1 MGTPLRILI
10 VEDDEQL
17 RQLYRTTLSLA
28 GFDVRQ
34 AGDGLHALRE
44 IDRDPP
50 DLIVLDLGLPNVSGF
65 GVQQEIAAHAHTRD
79 IPVVVV
85 TGSTLD
91 LKHLDVPCVLRKP
104 IAPDDLVAA
113 VRRCVASG
121 GPGIGS

>member
-1 MGTPLRILI
+1 VEAPLRILI

-34 AGDGLHALRE
+34 AGDGLQALRE

-50 DLIVLDLGLPNVSGF
+50 HLIVLDLGLPNVSGF

-85 TGSTLD
+85 TGSMLD
-91 LKHLDVPCVLRKP
+91 LTNLDVPCVLRKP
-104 IAPDDLVAA
+104 VAPDDLVAA

>member
-34 AGDGLHALRE
+34 AGDGLQALRE

-91 LKHLDVPCVLRKP
+91 LNDLNVPCVLRKP
-104 IAPDDLVAA
+104 VAPDDLVAA

-121 GPGIGS
+121 GPGVGS

>member
-1 MGTPLRILI
+1 VGTPLRILI

-34 AGDGLHALRE
+34 AGDGLQALRE

-91 LKHLDVPCVLRKP
+91 LKNLDVPCVLRKP
-104 IAPDDLVAA
+104 VAPDDLVAA

-121 GPGIGS
+121 GPGVGS